1 MLKLFI
7 IAFFLSGCAKTVY
20 IAEQAKGQ
28 ISLQWN
34 GRDNEEVLKD
44 KNVPNEHKEKIKLV
58 QTYREWF
65 FKYWDRK
72 PDSIYSKTTMLEN
85 EAVTWLVITA
95 PWNEVKA
102 IKECFPFT
110 GCFPYLGFFNKKS
123 AIEWKQKKEKENF
136 QTWMRPV
143 YAYSTLGHFEDR
155 ILSSFFHYDKYELAE
170 LVFHELFHVMYFLK
184 DNVDFNE
191 NLANF
196 FGEQMAKEYFENI
209 SDSGYLE
216 WKARLEGSREI
227 RKTVADGARELSQLY
242 AQAKPSEKEQGQKI
256 LEQFLQSSFMPSIT
270 ETCAKVDIPNCSAAK
285 GEWNNARFAAT
296 MTYEK
301 AAPDF
306 ERLYFQQGASLRRL
320 LTYIRSQ
327 EAEFHQSKEKD
338 FTDFLFS
345 DRMVKNKTSR

>member
-1 MLKLFI
+1 MLRLVLLTFI
-7 IAFFLSGCAKTVY
+7 LSGCAKTVY
-20 IAEQAKGQ
+20 IAEQASGQ

-34 GRDNEEVLKD
+34 GRANEDVLNDEKISS
-44 KNVPNEHKEKIKLV
+44 EYKEKIRLV

-65 FKYWDRK
+65 FKYWDRE
-72 PDSIYSKTTMLEN
+72 PDSIYSKTTMLES
-85 EAVTWLVITA
+85 EAVTWLVITS
-95 PWNEVKA
+95 PWDEVKA

-123 AIEWKQKKEKENF
+123 ALKWKESKHKENH

-155 ILSSFFHYDKYELAE
+155 ILSSFFQYDKYELAE

-184 DNVDFNE
+184 SNVDFNE
-191 NLANF
+191 NIANF
-196 FGEQMAKEYFENI
+196 FGEQMAKEYFEDRN
-209 SDSGYLE
+209 DSGYLE
-216 WKARLEGSREI
+216 WKKRLAGSREI
-227 RKTVADGARELSQLY
+227 RKTIADGARALNKLYADKKPLEKAQGDEILSQF
-242 AQAKPSEKEQGQKI
+242 
-256 LEQFLQSSFMPSIT
+256 LEQNFLPEIKA
-270 ETCAKVDIPNCSAAK
+270 TCARVNIPNCSAAK

-306 ERLYFQQGASLRRL
+306 EQLYYKQGASLRRL
-320 LTYIRSQ
+320 LTYIKRQ
-327 EAEFHQSKEKD
+327 EEEFRQSKEKD

-345 DRMVKNKTSR
+345 DRMVENQTSR